1 MADIAENP
9 LINLSE
15 ALAER
20 VRLARPLVA
29 GIAVPGHR
37 MRSGTVWR
45 KDVVVASEQRFP
57 DAGDAQV
64 TLADGSAFTARV
76 AGRDPGTNV
85 VALQFDGALDPAPHA
100 AGQPQPGG
108 LALALAADDSG
119 IAVRLGI
126 INSVGPSWHSRAG
139 GRIDRRITLDVR
151 VTPREE
157 GGPVI
162 EPAGG
167 LLGIS
172 TLGPRGRVLVIP
184 ASTVEAVLEPAALER
199 TGRTRLARPCASTR
213 PRAGSAA
220 GRSRSVAGSDG
231 DERLEGRPRSASK
244 PARRRHSREDRGRE
258 RHEPDGGR
266 AISWAGFGRKRGR
279 AASDPGGQVILD
291 CRNPGRPTI
300 QMSAGAGVPDRLRVA
315 VLATTLGGARPAR
328 RARCA
333 VRASARRDGR
343 ISRCSLD
350 RRRRRCC
357 SAGFD
362 GRDRRRCRRVRRL
375 ARARR
380 RRGSGRC
387 RVARRRSGVV
397 GTCDTSTSS
406 EFRFV
411 ARGAAGSVDAARNR
425 GAWRSWQ
432 RHDEQG
438 GGAAPRNFAAHR
450 QVPHRI
456 AIPKARRR
464 VTRRSRR
471 QGNAAADCRVLIQR
485 AVPHSGLTG
494 LGFALGAEAGFAVDA
509 DVQQQAEAEH
519 DGEHRGAAV

>member
-85 VALQFDGALDPAPHA
+85 IALQLDGALDPAPLA
-100 AGQPQPGG
+100 AGEPQPGC

-151 VTPREE
+151 ITPREE
-157 GGPVI
+157 GGPVL

-184 ASTVEAVLEPAALER
+184 ASTVEAVLDPLLSKGRVERGWLGLALQPV
-199 TGRTRLARPCASTR
+199 L
-213 PRAGSAA
+213 
-220 GRSRSVAGSDG
+220 
-231 DERLEGRPRSASK
+231 
-244 PARRRHSREDRGRE
+244 
-258 RHEPDGGR
+258 
-266 AISWAGFGRKRGR
+266 
-279 AASDPGGQVILD
+279 
-291 CRNPGRPTI
+291 
-300 QMSAGAGVPDRLRVA
+300 VP
-315 VLATTLGGARPAR
+315 
-328 RARCA
+328 
-333 VRASARRDGR
+333 
-343 ISRCSLD
+343 
-350 RRRRRCC
+350 
-357 SAGFD
+357 
-362 GRDRRRCRRVRRL
+362 
-375 ARARR
+375 
-380 RRGSGRC
+380 
-387 RVARRRSGVV
+387 
-397 GTCDTSTSS
+397 
-406 EFRFV
+406 E
-411 ARGAAGSVDAARNR
+411 
-425 GAWRSWQ
+425 
-432 RHDEQG
+432 
-438 GGAAPRNFAAHR
+438 
-450 QVPHRI
+450 
-456 AIPKARRR
+456 
-464 VTRRSRR
+464 
-471 QGNAAADCRVLIQR
+471 
-485 AVPHSGLTG
+485 
-494 LGFALGAEAGFAVDA
+494 ALQAEAGQSQGLMVMSVSKDGPAARANLHAGDILVKIAGESVTRPMAVPQYLGPASVGKEVELHLIRVD
-509 DVQQQAEAEH
+509 
-519 DGEHRGAAV
+519 RSFSTAVTVGVRPSR